1 MSSAQQQK
9 TSSGL
14 ITMIHKSRQ
23 TILELLL
30 AQQYDTSEYENFGVN
45 EVHAMYTNKDVP
57 KQLDMI
63 LSTKQV
69 LSKKRTVYV
78 KYHLGK
84 TLRVENIQDYVDDL
98 FNIEQI
104 LIKKTDTLIII
115 LKQDMNQTLM
125 NILNEFWDRHG
136 IFIILFSL
144 ERLQFNILEHQYVPN
159 HIILT
164 EDERKEMFKR
174 YNILDVKN
182 LPDISRF
189 DPVAQAIGMRPGE
202 ICRIERPSKTS
213 VISNYYRYC
222 TQTML

>member
-23 TILELLL
+23 TILELLGE
-30 AQQYDTSEYENFGVN
+30 QKYDTSDYEKFGVN

-63 LSTKQV
+63 LTTTGGPF
-69 LSKKRTVYV
+69 KKKSVYV
-78 KYHLGK
+78 KFHLGK
-84 TLRVENIQDYVDDL
+84 TLRVETIQDYVDDL
-98 FNIEQI
+98 FNIEQV
-104 LIKKTDTLIII
+104 LNKKTDTLIII
-115 LKQDMNQTLM
+115 IKQDMNQTLM
-125 NILNEFWDRHG
+125 NILNEFWDRHK

-144 ERLQFNILEHQYVPN
+144 ERLQFNILQHQYVPK
-159 HIILT
+159 HSILT
-164 EDERKEMFKR
+164 EDEKKELFKR

-189 DPVAQAIGMRPGE
+189 DPVAQAIGMRPGD
-202 ICRIERPSKTS
+202 ICKIERPSKTS

-222 TQTML
+222 TPTLL

>member
-14 ITMIHKSRQ
+14 ITMIHKSRE
-23 TILELLL
+23 TILQLL
-30 AQQYDTSEYENFGVN
+30 ALQNYDISEYEKFGVN

-57 KQLDMI
+57 KQLDM
-63 LSTKQV
+63 LLTTKDVPLKQ
-69 LSKKRTVYV
+69 KNVYV
-78 KYHLGK
+78 KFHLGK

-98 FNIEQI
+98 FNIEQM
-104 LIKKTDTLIII
+104 LDKKTDTLIII
-115 LKQDMNQTLM
+115 IKQEMNQTLM
-125 NILNEFWDRHG
+125 NILNEFWDRDK

-144 ERLQFNILEHQYVPN
+144 ERLQFNILEHQYVPT
-159 HIILT
+159 HIVLT
-164 EDERKEMFKR
+164 EDEKKEMFKR
-174 YNILDVKN
+174 YNILNVKN

-189 DPVAQAIGMRPGE
+189 DPVAQAIGMRPGD